1 MPELAIKNV
10 PQLMVKQDS
19 QPIHAH
25 DHDTVHSFCYDLAGH
40 EDLPHVIKFSGGRTS
55 GMMLFLLLKAGMLKA
70 ERGDVVLFNN
80 TAAEHPATYEFVCRC
95 KEIVEDQY
103 GIPFFL
109 IEFQTYEDA
118 RHGEW
123 TRLPTYRLVQPT
135 PWSEANQE
143 GYHWRGE
150 AFEELLSWRGYVPNQ
165 FQRTCTST
173 LKLETTRAFLRDWFA
188 CKPAIERLGHFG
200 KSSRLD
206 DDELV
211 ESHRRHNGGVP
222 RHILLEKKR
231 FVRSRPAF
239 RPAQRFADYSAA
251 AYPISNPYLAENVV
265 GNRADFGDSGV
276 EYLAFVG
283 LRYDEM
289 RRVVRVRE
297 RNNGGPHAAG
307 YEGEHV
313 YLPLS
318 DMRMTEEDVEA
329 FWKKQTWGL
338 TLNTEDGLSNCTY
351 CFLKGVRGLRNVRSA
366 MSHARDKQFEN
377 TPCDLG
383 WWIEIEKRY
392 GRDLKEEQRDIRS
405 VVAND
410 FIGFFGTQSGFSYQR
425 LAQLQD
431 NDADLPKFMDS
442 VLPCDCTD

>member
-1 MPELAIKNV
+1 MTGLEINDV
-10 PQLMVKQDS
+10 PKLKLKHD
-19 QPIHAH
+19 AH
-25 DHDTVHSFCYDLAGH
+25 QGEGPGPDTGHPFCYDLSGH

-55 GMMLFLLLKAGMLKA
+55 GMMLFLLLESGLLKA

-95 KEIVEDQY
+95 KEIVEEQY

-123 TRLPTYRLVQPT
+123 TRLPSYRLVQPV
-135 PWSEANQE
+135 PWSKANQE

-150 AFEELLSWRGYVPNQ
+150 AFEEMLSWKGYVPNQ
-165 FQRTCTST
+165 FQRTCTAT

-211 ESHRRHNGGVP
+211 ESHKRHNGGVP
-222 RHILLEKKR
+222 REILLEKKR
-231 FVRSRPAF
+231 FVRSRPVF
-239 RPAQRFADYSAA
+239 RLEQRFADYSAA
-251 AYPISNPYLAENVV
+251 ACPISNPYLEGNVT

-297 RNNGGPHAAG
+297 RNNGGPHAVG

-318 DMRMTEEDVEA
+318 DMHVTEEDVEA
-329 FWKKQTWGL
+329 FWEKQTWGL
-338 TLNTEDGLSNCTY
+338 ALTTEDGLSNCTY
-351 CFLKGVRGLRNVRSA
+351 CFLKGVRGLRKVRLA
-366 MSHARDKQFEN
+366 MNHALDKQLEN

-383 WWIEIEKRY
+383 WWIGIEQKY
-392 GRDLKEEQRDIRS
+392 GRDLEAEQRDIRS

-431 NDADLPKFMDS
+431 DDVDLPKFIDS

>member
-1 MPELAIKNV
+1 MSEPTVKDI
-10 PQLMVKQDS
+10 PRLMVKQDS
-19 QPIHAH
+19 HPIRTN
-25 DHDTVHSFCYDLAGH
+25 DRETVHNFCYDLAGH

-55 GMMLFLLLKAGMLKA
+55 GMMLFLLLESGLLRA

-95 KEIVEDQY
+95 KQIVEKQY

-109 IEFQTYEDA
+109 LEFQTYEDA

-123 TRLPTYRLVQPT
+123 TRLPSYRLAQPS
-135 PWSEANQE
+135 PWSESNQD

-150 AFEELLSWRGYVPNQ
+150 TFEELLSWRGYVPNQ
-165 FQRTCTST
+165 FQRTCTKA
-173 LKLETTRAFLRDWFA
+173 LKLEITRTFLRDWFA
-188 CKPAIERLGHFG
+188 GKPAIERLGHFG

-211 ESHRRHNGGVP
+211 ENHIRHSGGVP
-222 RHILLEKKR
+222 REILLEKKR
-231 FVRSRPAF
+231 FVRSRPVF
-239 RPAQRFADYSAA
+239 RPEQRFADYSAA
-251 AYPISNPYLAENVV
+251 VCPIRNSFLEESVV
-265 GNRADFGDSGV
+265 GNHVDFGDGGV

-297 RNNGGPHAAG
+297 RNNGGPHALG

-318 DMRMTEEDVEA
+318 DMHVTEENVEA
-329 FWKKQTWGL
+329 FWEKQTWGL
-338 TLNTEDGLSNCTY
+338 ALSPEDGLSNCTY
-351 CFLKGVRGLRNVRSA
+351 CFLKGVRGLRNVRTA
-366 MSHARDKQFEN
+366 LNHDLDKQWEN

-383 WWIEIEKRY
+383 WWIGIEQKY
-392 GRDLKEEQRDIRS
+392 GRDLKAEQRDIRS
-405 VVAND
+405 IVTNN
-410 FIGFFGTQSGFSYQR
+410 FIGFFGTQSRFSYQR
-425 LAQLQD
+425 LAQLRD
-431 NDADLPKFMDS
+431 NDADISHFVDT

>member
-10 PQLMVKQDS
+10 PRLMVKQDS
-19 QPIHAH
+19 QPIHTN
-25 DHDTVHSFCYDLAGH
+25 DHETVHNFCYDLAGH

-55 GMMLFLLLKAGMLKA
+55 GMMLFLLLESALLKA

-109 IEFQTYEDA
+109 VEFQTYEDA

-123 TRLPTYRLVQPT
+123 TRLPSYRLVQPT

-150 AFEELLSWRGYVPNQ
+150 AFEELLSWKGYVPNQ

-211 ESHRRHNGGVP
+211 ESHIRHNGGVP
-222 RHILLEKKR
+222 REILLEKKR
-231 FVRSRPAF
+231 FVRSRPVF
-239 RPAQRFADYSAA
+239 RPEQQFVDYSTAA
-251 AYPISNPYLAENVV
+251 CPIHNPYLEESVV
-265 GNRADFGDSGV
+265 GNRADFGDGGV

-297 RNNGGPHAAG
+297 RNNGGPHAIG

-318 DMRMTEEDVEA
+318 DMHVTEEDVEA

-338 TLNTEDGLSNCTY
+338 ALNTEDGLSNCTY
-351 CFLKGVRGLRNVRSA
+351 CFLKGVRGLRNVRAA
-366 MSHARDKQFEN
+366 MSHTRDKQLEN

-383 WWIEIEKRY
+383 WWIEIEQKY
-392 GRDLKEEQRDIRS
+392 GRDLEAEQRDIRS
-405 VVAND
+405 AVAND
-410 FIGFFGTQSGFSYQR
+410 FIGFFGTQRGFSYQR

-431 NDADLPKFMDS
+431 DDADLPRFMDS